1 MKDSVLFFLVFLLG
15 CDIHVQQG
23 LLPAG
28 YHARWHIAMQIDP
41 LARFRKQPTVV
52 PDAASRADPPPAVP
66 PVLVNNVARFK
77 RATAADNV
85 NIPTIASDPL
95 ARFKRQRKSESSSI
109 SSSPSA
115 PATSSSSS
123 SSYSIVGLNYLPS
136 NAPNFFNTIL
146 PTLHNE
152 TLTPGGPVSSGEI
165 TAAEKAAL
173 PLHIRYNAPIKR
185 RFADRKTARTYT
197 YTKRKRGIP
206 RDVRPG
212 ARERL
217 LGMTLAHLDHSI
229 HSVCCAGGYCY
240 MCVSTELCVQARI
253 NNICK
258 SLKELRAWLCSQ
270 LEAFDS
276 SQGRHY
282 RIRGRKVCRK
292 MWMKFFGVGERTM
305 RRALKLYNNN
315 KTFYVHAGPL
325 AGRIVQDDW
334 IYSIMF
340 DYFEKNGQVIA
351 DGMWHLQKVDDFEP
365 MYKYI
370 CEQWVV
376 DIPFV
381 GRAPAPP
388 PCREAVKMVR
398 KRDWSHV
405 KEMRVGE
412 FGICNTCFEL
422 QRVRDEGFTGE
433 RDAQDWQV
441 ANNLHH
447 RIHQICR
454 KQHQNRIAQAA
465 VVYKWLSCFTIDMS
479 RPFYIPSARRVLD
492 DFKGKHVMELMWGGA
507 DLFDPKT
514 MASSELDLEV
524 DGAGDNTAKCA
535 QMFYCHICKVQWKDT
550 VRTNRCPRHHTHNI
564 QDQRH
569 YITRYFGWN
578 KTMIT
583 TNIAQG
589 LYKMMLG
596 YRNSGSRVV
605 LLLLTKNY
613 DWEDYFSPCE
623 SPNMKYTSKPLS
635 WKYQASAEEGGM
647 PTAEYKQHG
656 GVPGA
661 PQLKA
666 YLRPPVKLR
675 PTELPPEN
683 WVTEKK
689 RADLHEIFNCKP
701 GYMSEEEIEW
711 MKEVMSLFTI
721 TRIHRDGVYGQ
732 DGLPGYPAHLGPCV
746 DRKGHAWLANNIRVL
761 DELPEGDLWA
771 VPPARFAAREARDSL
786 TAEEKKM
793 LPHHEIFSR
802 KPTPQHPKTY
812 PGARVMTE
820 DEKETRHS
828 IGVERDPVEEIA
840 VALSKARQ
848 EGLSEE
854 KFCKVPGVTVPK
866 LKAYCKAKGLATKG
880 NKPAL
885 LSRV

>member
-1 MKDSVLFFLVFLLG
+1 MKDSVVFSSCFLAWLQYSRSAG
-15 CDIHVQQG
+15 PA
-23 LLPAG
+23 PAG
-28 YHARWHIAMQIDP
+28 YHSRWHIARQ
-41 LARFRKQPTVV
+41 LHLYSYACKALLVSKSTRL
-52 PDAASRADPPPAVP
+52 PDSG
-66 PVLVNNVARFK
+66 NNLPFK

-123 SSYSIVGLNYLPS
+123 SSYSILGGLNYLPP

-185 RFADRKTARTYT
+185 RLAARKTARTYT

-206 RDVRPG
+206 REVRPG

-240 MCVSTELCVQARI
+240 MFMSTELCVQARI

-258 SLKELRAWLCSQ
+258 SLKELTAWVCSQ

-340 DYFEKNGQVIA
+340 DYFEKNVQVIA
-351 DGMWHLQKVDDFEP
+351 DGIWHLQKVDDFEP

-381 GRAPAPP
+381 GRAPGPP
-388 PCREAVKMVR
+388 PRREAVKMVR

-412 FGICNTCFEL
+412 FGMCNTCFEL

-447 RIHQICR
+447 KIHQICR

-492 DFKGKHVMELMWGGA
+492 DFKGKHVMELMWGGSINFGGKIEYIA
-507 DLFDPKT
+507 IT
-514 MASSELDLEV
+514 M
-524 DGAGDNTAKCA
+524 
-535 QMFYCHICKVQWKDT
+535 Y
-550 VRTNRCPRHHTHNI
+550 
-564 QDQRH
+564 
-569 YITRYFGWN
+569 
-578 KTMIT
+578 
-583 TNIAQG
+583 
-589 LYKMMLG
+589 
-596 YRNSGSRVV
+596 
-605 LLLLTKNY
+605 
-613 DWEDYFSPCE
+613 
-623 SPNMKYTSKPLS
+623 PL
-635 WKYQASAEEGGM
+635 
-647 PTAEYKQHG
+647 
-656 GVPGA
+656 
-661 PQLKA
+661 
-666 YLRPPVKLR
+666 
-675 PTELPPEN
+675 N
-683 WVTEKK
+683 
-689 RADLHEIFNCKP
+689 
-701 GYMSEEEIEW
+701 
-711 MKEVMSLFTI
+711 
-721 TRIHRDGVYGQ
+721 
-732 DGLPGYPAHLGPCV
+732 
-746 DRKGHAWLANNIRVL
+746 
-761 DELPEGDLWA
+761 
-771 VPPARFAAREARDSL
+771 
-786 TAEEKKM
+786 
-793 LPHHEIFSR
+793 
-802 KPTPQHPKTY
+802 
-812 PGARVMTE
+812 
-820 DEKETRHS
+820 
-828 IGVERDPVEEIA
+828 
-840 VALSKARQ
+840 
-848 EGLSEE
+848 
-854 KFCKVPGVTVPK
+854 
-866 LKAYCKAKGLATKG
+866 
-880 NKPAL
+880 
-885 LSRV
+885 